1 MEQVITLR
9 GNFKLLKEKEEER
22 NSSISR
28 IDIVVIMID
37 VQLSW

>member
-1 MEQVITLR
+1 MEQVIALR

-28 IDIVVIMID
+28 IDIVVIMTD